1 MAVLLMLIT
10 AIPQMIFMRDHP
22 SELGL
27 EMDGGPGRGEARQAG
42 KGAQGLSGL

>member
-27 EMDGGPGRGEARQAG
+27 EMDGGPAEGKPAKPGKAR
-42 KGAQGLSGL
+42 QGLSGL